1 MDEIIENY
9 ISYIT
14 SKKGAS
20 VNTEL
25 SYRRDLK
32 KFVQF
37 AGDRGMT
44 DVADIDE
51 DCLKDYID
59 SLSQN
64 GLSASTI
71 SRNIASIK
79 TFYHYLTRMGIVPED
94 LSVSMKAP
102 KVEKKAPEILSD
114 EQINALL
121 SAPSGDSPKEIR
133 DKAMLELLYATGIR
147 VSELI
152 NLKINDLNM
161 QMSVILCRSSRND
174 RIVPFGREAR
184 KALSRYLMETR
195 DQLLT
200 EGDSEVL
207 FVNMSGDP
215 MSRQGFWKLIK
226 AYAKKAGVKGDI
238 TPHTLR
244 HSFAAH
250 LVKNGADLHSVQ
262 EMLGHSDISTTQMYA
277 RLVSSRLRDVYDR
290 ADPRKV
296 N

>member
-44 DVADIDE
+44 DVTDIDE

-94 LSVSMKAP
+94 LSVSLKAP

-200 EGDSEVL
+200 EGDSEIL